1 MATTIDLLPR
11 KSFEIHLEDGE
22 VIAGQ
27 YGTWALSRFCD
38 RIGVTLTD
46 LSKRMEKG
54 ITMNDLLLFIL
65 CSVEYTCRKEK
76 KSFAFNDLDAAQWVD
91 ALGGVGSE
99 QVARLINHLMPSE
112 ETGQEDEKKSQT
124 LPTSSDTLQPQELH
138 RASSGS

>member
-11 KSFEIHLEDGE
+11 KCFEIHLEGGE
-22 VIAGQ
+22 VISGQ

-54 ITMNDLLLFIL
+54 I

-124 LPTSSDTLQPQELH
+124 LPTSSDTQQPQELH